1 MLCPLGG
8 LRCVSHRIARCD
20 LAWQQ
25 SGMILSD
32 LLNDA
37 TAASMAATTMT
48 DNIFAIIPA
57 GGVGSRALTAGRQIP
72 KQYCLINGVA
82 MLQLAADALR
92 ADPRVTAVH
101 IGVTAEDTWIDT
113 LDLGSNVYVH
123 RTGGATRAHTVCA
136 TLQAVLDADDSD
148 SWALVHDAARP
159 GLQADTL
166 KALIDACLSQRK
178 GGLLALPVP
187 DTVKR
192 ATVDE
197 QQQVCVAQT
206 IPREGLWLA
215 QTPQFFP
222 ARALLDALCNALSQ
236 GLDMTD
242 EASAMEAAGIRPLL
256 VRGSAENMKVTWPAD
271 FAMMERWLTFAGAA
285 SGQATG

>member
-1 MLCPLGG
+1 
-8 LRCVSHRIARCD
+8 
-20 LAWQQ
+20 
-25 SGMILSD
+25 MILSD

-37 TAASMAATTMT
+37 TAVSMAATTMT

-72 KQYCLINGVA
+72 KQYCTINGVA

-92 ADPRVTAVH
+92 ADARVAAVH

-113 LDLGSNVYVH
+113 LNLGSNVYVH
-123 RTGGATRAHTVCA
+123 RTGGATRAHTVSA
-136 TLQAVLDADDSD
+136 TLQAVLAADDRD
-148 SWALVHDAARP
+148 GWALVHDAARP

-166 KALIDACLSQRK
+166 TALIDACLSQNK

-215 QTPQFFP
+215 QTPQLFP
-222 ARALLDALCNALSQ
+222 ARPLLDALCNAISQ

-271 FAMMERWLTFAGAA
+271 FAMMQRWLAFAGAA
-285 SGQATG
+285 SGQTTG

>member
-1 MLCPLGG
+1 
-8 LRCVSHRIARCD
+8 S
-20 LAWQQ
+20 
-25 SGMILSD
+25 
-32 LLNDA
+32 
-37 TAASMAATTMT
+37 
-48 DNIFAIIPA
+48 
-57 GGVGSRALTAGRQIP
+57 
-72 KQYCLINGVA
+72 
-82 MLQLAADALR
+82 
-92 ADPRVTAVH
+92 VH
-101 IGVTAEDTWIDT
+101 IGVTVEDNWIDT
-113 LDLGSNVYVH
+113 LELDDHVHVH
-123 RTGGATRAHTVCA
+123 RTAGATRAHTVAA
-136 TLQAVLDADDSD
+136 TLRAVLDYYGRDG
-148 SWALVHDAARP
+148 WALVHDAARP
-159 GLQADTL
+159 GLQSESLT
-166 KALIDACLSQRK
+166 ALIDACLSQQQ

-192 ATVDE
+192 ATVNE

-285 SGQATG
+285 WGQATG